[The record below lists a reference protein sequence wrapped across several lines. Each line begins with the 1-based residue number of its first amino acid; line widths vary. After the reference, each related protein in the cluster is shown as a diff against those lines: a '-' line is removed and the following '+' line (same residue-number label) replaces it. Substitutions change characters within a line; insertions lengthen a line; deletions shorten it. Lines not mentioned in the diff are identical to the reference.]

1 MPEWQRRQ
9 KGQSRDGLPQIG
21 GYESEVRS
29 RLSNRQFPVCVGL
42 VKTALPGLEA
52 LPLAYGGLK
61 YPGKG
66 TFKLAGQFIY
76 LGIGN
81 DEGRGE

>member
-1 MPEWQRRQ
+1 M
-9 KGQSRDGLPQIG
+9 PQIG

-52 LPLAYGGLK
+52 LPLAGGGLK
-61 YPGKG
+61 YAGKG
-66 TFKLAGQFIY
+66 SFKLAGELVY

-81 DEGRGE
+81 NEGRGE